1 MPISWFVVRIF
12 VAGATGVLGAGL
24 TPLLISAGFEVA
36 GMTRSAGKAALLRES
51 GAEPIVCDV
60 YDAAALE
67 QAVRGCAP
75 DLVVHQLTDLPD
87 DAAELAAG
95 RAANAR
101 MRREGTANLIAAAQA
116 AGVKRFVAQSVA
128 WQLSGDGQAAVEYL
142 EESVLGIGGVVL
154 RYGQFYGP
162 GTYYPDASA
171 LPDPPRIH
179 IAEATARTVV
189 ALELASGI
197 YSVTED
203 SRMDFEPVQ

>member
-1 MPISWFVVRIF
+1 MAIVRIF

-36 GMTRSAGKAALLRES
+36 GMTRSSEKAATLREF
-51 GAEPIVCDV
+51 GAEPVVCDV

-67 QAVRGCAP
+67 RAVRDYAP
-75 DLVVHQLTDLPD
+75 DLVMHQLTDLPD
-87 DAAELAAG
+87 DAADLAAG

-116 AGVKRFVAQSVA
+116 AGVKRFLAQSVA
-128 WQLSGDGQAAVEYL
+128 WDMSGEGQAAKEYL

-162 GTYYPDASA
+162 GTYYPEPSA
-171 LPDPPRIH
+171 KPDPPRIH

-189 ALELASGI
+189 ALDLTSGV
-197 YSVTED
+197 YAVTED
-203 SRMDFEPVQ
+203 GRMDFEPVQ